1 MKEAPHPP
9 ADAGPSRGEEGRQ
22 ATGLRAVTKYRVGV
36 DIGGTFTDIVF
47 LGEHGERLTKKVSST
62 VDNYAT
68 AIVDGLAELIGE
80 HALDADIVELL
91 HGTTVASNAILELKG
106 ARTGLITTSGFRDV
120 LEIRTLRMPRLY
132 DLSWTKP
139 PPLVERHLRVE
150 VDERIN
156 AKGEVE
162 RPLTEA
168 DVAHAIEELQAEGV
182 EAIAVCLIHSYAN
195 PVHEQLVKRVAARLA
210 PSVTLCISSEVLP
223 EIKEYERTSTTVIN
237 AYVRPIVERYLSS
250 LTAELSRIGVDAP
263 LLLMQSNGGLTTAKA
278 AALTPGNIIESGPAA
293 GVVGVQALARQI
305 GIEKAIS
312 FDMGGTTAKA
322 SIVEN
327 GELTRALEYSV
338 GGGVM
343 IGSRL
348 LSGAG
353 YTLKVPAIDL
363 AEVGAGGGSIIW
375 IDAGGALQIGPQSA
389 GASPGPV
396 CYDIGGTEPTLTDA
410 NVVLGYIN
418 PDHLLGGAVKLNAAK
433 SHSAL
438 DQRIARPLGMSVEAA
453 AYGAYLIAA
462 SNMIRAIKAVSSERG
477 RDPREYALVAFGGN
491 GPLFAAAMAEALTIR
506 RLLIPP
512 SAGVFSSYGLL
523 YSEVAYHFTKTRKA
537 LLSEIDPTELGAI
550 LGDLEREARMRLAE
564 DGFAPDRIELARS
577 AALHYQ
583 GQSFELEVPLP
594 AGAIGKVALA
604 AIEEAYG
611 VEHEKTYGHR
621 AGADEPVELVTLK
634 VVGHG
639 IPDAPRAAL
648 AANAELPQGVFIAEP
663 VRRAY
668 FGPVHGWRD
677 TDVVNRADL
686 VEPRSGPCI
695 IEEYDATCIVPPGT
709 RASLD
714 RFGNIAIDMPLAA
727 PG

>member
-1 MKEAPHPP
+1 
-9 ADAGPSRGEEGRQ
+9 
-22 ATGLRAVTKYRVGV
+22 VTKYRVGV

-68 AIVDGLAELIGE
+68 AIVNGLTALIREHNLEAAE
-80 HALDADIVELL
+80 IVELL

-106 ARTGLITTSGFRDV
+106 ARTGLITTKGFRDV

-132 DLSWTKP
+132 DLAWTKP

-156 AKGEVE
+156 AKGAVE

-168 DVAHAIEELQAEGV
+168 DAARAIEKLLDEGV
-182 EAIAVCLIHSYAN
+182 EAIAVCLIHSYLN
-195 PVHEQLVKRVAARLA
+195 PAHEQLVKRVAGRMA
-210 PSVTLCISSEVLP
+210 PDVTLCISSEVLP

-237 AYVRPIVERYLSS
+237 AYIRPIVERYLST
-250 LTAELSRIGVDAP
+250 LTAELARIGVDAP

-278 AALTPGNIIESGPAA
+278 AAVTPMNIIESGPAA
-293 GVVGVQALARQI
+293 GVVGVQALIRQI

-322 SIVEN
+322 SLIEN
-327 GELTRALEYSV
+327 GELSRAVEYSV
-338 GGGVM
+338 GSGVM

-363 AEVGAGGGSIIW
+363 AEVGAGGGSVIW

-396 CYDIGGTEPTLTDA
+396 CYGLGGTLPTLTDA
-410 NVVLGYIN
+410 NVVLGYLN
-418 PDHLLGGAVKLNAAK
+418 PDHLVGGALKLDASKARSVIAEK
-433 SHSAL
+433 V
-438 DQRIARPLGMSVEAA
+438 ARPLGMKVEEAA
-453 AYGAYLIAA
+453 WGAHLIAG

-477 RDPREYALVAFGGN
+477 RDPRDYALVAFGGN
-491 GPLFAAAMAEALTIR
+491 GPLFAAVMAAALMIR
-506 RLLIPP
+506 LVVIPP

-523 YSEVAYHFTKTRKA
+523 YSDVAYHFTKTRKA
-537 LLSEIDPTELGAI
+537 LLGAIDPAEIGAI
-550 LGDLEREARMRLAE
+550 LGELEGEARARLAE
-564 DGFAPDRIELARS
+564 DGFAEDRIAIERA

-583 GQSFELEVPLP
+583 GQSFELEVPVPGVIDRAVLT
-594 AGAIGKVALA
+594 AL
-604 AIEEAYG
+604 EEAYG
-611 VEHEKTYGHR
+611 VEHERTYGHR
-621 AGADEPVELVTLK
+621 AGAEEPVELVTLK
-634 VVGHG
+634 VVGRG
-639 IPDAPRAAL
+639 IPEAPRAAL
-648 AANAELPQGVFIAEP
+648 AAAADLPEGVVIAEP
-663 VRRAY
+663 LRRAY
-668 FGPVHGWRD
+668 FGPVHGWCD

-686 VEPRSGPCI
+686 AEPHRGPCI
-695 IEEYDATCIVPPGT
+695 VEEYDATCVVPPGST
-709 RASLD
+709 ASLD
-714 RFGNIAIDMPLAA
+714 GFGNIAIDVRLTTAS
-727 PG
+727 

>member
-1 MKEAPHPP
+1 M
-9 ADAGPSRGEEGRQ
+9 
-22 ATGLRAVTKYRVGV
+22 TKYRVGV

-47 LGEHGERLTKKVSST
+47 LGEHGERLTKKVPST

-68 AIVDGLAELIGE
+68 AIVNGIEELIREQG
-80 HALDADIVELL
+80 LDADIVELL

-106 ARTGLITTSGFRDV
+106 ARTGLITTHGFRDV

-162 RPLTEA
+162 RPLAEA
-168 DVAHAIEELQAEGV
+168 DIARAIEKLQGEDV

-195 PVHEQLVKRVAARLA
+195 PVHEQLVKRVAARIA
-210 PSVTLCISSEVLP
+210 PSLTLCISSEVLP

-237 AYVRPIVERYLSS
+237 AYVRPVIERYLSS
-250 LTAELSRIGVDAP
+250 LTAELARIGVEAP
-263 LLLMQSNGGLTTAKA
+263 LLLMQSNGGLTTARA

-305 GIEKAIS
+305 GIGKAIS

-396 CYDIGGTEPTLTDA
+396 CYDTGGTDPTLTDA

-418 PDHLLGGAVKLNAAK
+418 PLHLVGGAVKLNAAK
-433 SHSAL
+433 SQSVL
-438 DQRIARPLGMSVEAA
+438 DQRIAHPLGMSVEAA
-453 AYGAYLIAA
+453 AWGAYLIAA

-491 GPLFAAAMAEALTIR
+491 GPLFAAAMAEALMIR
-506 RLLIPP
+506 RVLIPP

-523 YSEVAYHFTKTRKA
+523 YSEVTYHFTKTRKA
-537 LLSEIDPTELGAI
+537 LLSEIDPTEIGTLLGE
-550 LGDLEREARMRLAE
+550 LEMDARMRLAD
-564 DGFAPDRIELARS
+564 DGFAADRIEVTRS

-594 AGAIGKVALA
+594 AGAIDEVALA

-634 VVGHG
+634 VVGRG
-639 IPDAPRAAL
+639 IPDTPRAGL

-668 FGPVHGWRD
+668 FGPVHGWSD
-677 TDVVNRADL
+677 ANVLNRADL
-686 VEPRSGPCI
+686 AEPRMGPCI
-695 IEEYDATCIVPPGT
+695 IEEYDSTCIVPPGAT
-709 RASLD
+709 ASLD
-714 RFGNIAIDMPLAA
+714 RFGNIAIDMAPAA
-727 PG
+727 PEKTSSRGEQFDGP